1 MNTPLQYAYEVYA
14 EASSAI
20 RRGTPTSRHFDDL
33 MAIICDPN
41 LKPRIKLAAANAH
54 CAGSALRVIPARHG

>member
-20 RRGTPTSRHFDDL
+20 RRGAATRRHFDDL

-41 LKPRIKLAAANAH
+41 IKPRLKLAAANAH
-54 CAGSALRVIPARHG
+54 CAGSAICVIPAQHG